1 MNNNKISFVESVSLT
16 LIVIISHILLNLPNE
31 ILGSTASSGPLNVI
45 YISVLAVI
53 VFLIFN
59 KLFSPFK
66 GKDILDVAEF
76 VGGNILKKVVS
87 IIYTLYIIFIAG
99 ILLLNFA
106 NTLKTIYL
114 QDMPTELICLVFI
127 LIALIA
133 NQFGFK
139 SVTRTNAIILP
150 FIIVAILIIFF
161 ALSVR
166 FVPERFFPIL
176 GYGVNN
182 TFVLGSTNIFAFG
195 EILLLFLMRSNYK
208 DPKDSKK
215 IGLTSII
222 LSGIILF
229 LSITS
234 LLLIFPFATGG
245 EGILSIY
252 MITRSIQ
259 FGTFFQ
265 RVDAFFILI
274 WVLTFFAYISV
285 LLAFA
290 LKITNKNIK
299 AEKSNVPAFLIAFG
313 IFIVTLIPQNIAQI
327 RFAENV
333 IYKYS
338 CLIIVFGMSFII
350 LLLGYLKM
358 RKKGLVNIE
367 TKEKFDKQV

>member
-1 MNNNKISFVESVSLT
+1 MNDNKISFIEAVSLI
-16 LIVIISHILLNLPNE
+16 LIVIISHILLNLPSE

-45 YISVLAVI
+45 YISVLAV
-53 VFLIFN
+53 VLFLIFH

-76 VGGNILKKVVS
+76 VGGKILKKVVS
-87 IIYTLYIIFIAG
+87 IIYTLYTIFIAG
-99 ILLLNFA
+99 ILLLNFS

-114 QDMPTELICLVFI
+114 QDMPLELICLVFI
-127 LIALIA
+127 IIALIA

-139 SVTRTNAIILP
+139 NVTRTNAIILP
-150 FIIVAILIIFF
+150 FIIVAIFIIFF
-161 ALSVR
+161 ALSPR

-176 GYGVNN
+176 GYGADN
-182 TFVLGSTNIFAFG
+182 TFVFGLTNIFAFG
-195 EILLLFLMRSNYK
+195 EILLLFLMRSNYIE
-208 DPKDSKK
+208 PKDSKK

-222 LSGIILF
+222 FSGIILF

-234 LLLIFPFATGG
+234 LLLIFPFANGG

-252 MITRSIQ
+252 MVTRSIQ

-274 WVLTFFAYISV
+274 WVLTFFSYISV
-285 LLAFA
+285 LLAFSI
-290 LKITNKNIK
+290 KITNKNINVK
-299 AEKSNVPAFLIAFG
+299 KSNIPAFLIALG

-333 IYKYS
+333 IYKYL
-338 CLIIVFGMSFII
+338 CLIIVFVMSFVI
-350 LLLGYLKM
+350 LLLGFIKK

-367 TKEKFDKQV
+367 TKETFNKQS

>member
-1 MNNNKISFVESVSLT
+1 MNNNKIGFVESVSLT

-45 YISVLAVI
+45 YISVLAII

-139 SVTRTNAIILP
+139 SVTITNAIILP

-176 GYGVNN
+176 GYGANN
-182 TFVLGSTNIFAFG
+182 TFVLGLTNIFAFG
-195 EILLLFLMRSNYK
+195 EILLLFLMRSNYI
-208 DPKDSKK
+208 DANDSKK

-285 LLAFA
+285 LLAFG
-290 LKITNKNIK
+290 LKITNKNVK
-299 AEKSNVPAFLIAFG
+299 AEKSNVPAFLIGLG
-313 IFIVTLIPQNIAQI
+313 IFVVTLIPQNIAQI

-350 LLLGYLKM
+350 MLLGYF
-358 RKKGLVNIE
+358 KKKKKVLVNIE
-367 TKEKFDKQV
+367 TKEKFDNQD

>member
-1 MNNNKISFVESVSLT
+1 MNNNRIGFVESISLT

-45 YISVLAVI
+45 YITILAVI
-53 VFLIFN
+53 LFLVFN
-59 KLFSPFK
+59 KLFSPFQ

-87 IIYTLYIIFIAG
+87 IIYTLYFIFVCG

-106 NTLKTIYL
+106 NTLKTVYL
-114 QDMPTELICLVFI
+114 QDMPTSLICLVFI

-139 SVTRTNAIILP
+139 NVSRVNAIILP
-150 FIIVAILIIFF
+150 FIVVAILIIFF

-166 FVPERFFPIL
+166 FVPERFFPVL

-182 TFVLGSTNIFAFG
+182 TFILGATNVFAFG
-195 EILLLFLMRSNYK
+195 EIILLLLMRSSYK
-208 DPKDSKK
+208 DPKDVKRN
-215 IGLTSII
+215 GLTSVIS
-222 LSGIILF
+222 SGIILF
-229 LSITS
+229 LSVTS
-234 LLLIFPFATGG
+234 LILIFPFATGG

-265 RVDAFFILI
+265 RIDAFFILI
-274 WVLTFFAYISV
+274 WVLTFFSYLSV
-285 LLAFA
+285 VFAFI
-290 LKITNKNIK
+290 LRITNKNLRMQ
-299 AEKSNVPAFLIAFG
+299 KSNIPTFIIGLGV
-313 IFIVTLIPQNIAQI
+313 FIVTLIPQNIAQI

-333 IYKYS
+333 IYKYA
-338 CLIIVFGMSFII
+338 CLIIVFGMSFVI
-350 LLLGYLKM
+350 LLLGYLKKN
-358 RKKGLVNIE
+358 KKGMVLIRN
-367 TKEKFDKQV
+367 

>member
-1 MNNNKISFVESVSLT
+1 MNNNRIGFVESISLT

-45 YISVLAVI
+45 YITILAVI
-53 VFLIFN
+53 LFLVFN
-59 KLFSPFK
+59 KLFSPFQ

-87 IIYTLYIIFIAG
+87 IIYTLYFIFVCG

-106 NTLKTIYL
+106 NTLKTVYL
-114 QDMPTELICLVFI
+114 QDMPTSLICLVFI

-139 SVTRTNAIILP
+139 NVSRINAIILP
-150 FIIVAILIIFF
+150 FIVVAILIIFF

-166 FVPERFFPIL
+166 FVPERFFPVL

-182 TFVLGSTNIFAFG
+182 TFILGATNVFAFG
-195 EILLLFLMRSNYK
+195 EIILLLLMRSSYK
-208 DPKDSKK
+208 DPKDVKRN
-215 IGLTSII
+215 GLTSVI

-229 LSITS
+229 LSVTS
-234 LLLIFPFATGG
+234 LILIFPFATGG

-265 RVDAFFILI
+265 RIDAFFILI
-274 WVLTFFAYISV
+274 WVLTFFSYLSV
-285 LLAFA
+285 VFAFI
-290 LKITNKNIK
+290 LRITNKNLRMQ
-299 AEKSNVPAFLIAFG
+299 KSNIPTFIIGLGV
-313 IFIVTLIPQNIAQI
+313 FIVTLIPQNIAQI

-333 IYKYS
+333 IYKYA
-338 CLIIVFGMSFII
+338 CLIIVFGMSFVI
-350 LLLGYLKM
+350 LLLGYFKKN
-358 RKKGLVNIE
+358 KKGMVLIRN
-367 TKEKFDKQV
+367 

>member
-1 MNNNKISFVESVSLT
+1 MSNNKIGFVESVSLT

-45 YISVLAVI
+45 YISVLAVF

-76 VGGNILKKVVS
+76 VGGNILKKIVS

-139 SVTRTNAIILP
+139 SVTITNAIILP

-161 ALSVR
+161 ALFSR
-166 FVPERFFPIL
+166 FVPERFFPLL
-176 GYGVNN
+176 GYGANN
-182 TFVLGSTNIFAFG
+182 TFVLGATNIFAFG
-195 EILLLFLMRSNYK
+195 EILLLFLMRSNYN

-222 LSGIILF
+222 FSGILLF

-274 WVLTFFAYISV
+274 WVLTFFSYISV

-290 LKITNKNIK
+290 LKITNKNTK
-299 AEKSNVPAFLIAFG
+299 TEKSNIPAFLIGLG
-313 IFIVTLIPQNIAQI
+313 IFIVTIIPQNIAQI

-338 CLIIVFGMSFII
+338 CLIIVFGMSFVIM
-350 LLLGYLKM
+350 LLGYLKK

-367 TKEKFDKQV
+367 TKE

>member
-1 MNNNKISFVESVSLT
+1 MNNNRIGFVESISLT

-45 YISVLAVI
+45 YITILAI
-53 VFLIFN
+53 ILFLVFN
-59 KLFSPFK
+59 KLFSPFQ

-87 IIYTLYIIFIAG
+87 IIYTLYFIFVCG

-106 NTLKTIYL
+106 NTLKTVYL
-114 QDMPTELICLVFI
+114 QDMPTSLICLVFI

-139 SVTRTNAIILP
+139 NVSRINAIILP
-150 FIIVAILIIFF
+150 FIVVAILIIFF

-166 FVPERFFPIL
+166 FVPERFFPVL

-182 TFVLGSTNIFAFG
+182 TFVLGATNVFAFG
-195 EILLLFLMRSNYK
+195 EIILLLLMRSSYK
-208 DPKDSKK
+208 DPKDVKRN
-215 IGLTSII
+215 GLTSVIS
-222 LSGIILF
+222 SGIILF
-229 LSITS
+229 LSVTS
-234 LLLIFPFATGG
+234 LILIFPFATGG

-274 WVLTFFAYISV
+274 WVLTFFSYLSV
-285 LLAFA
+285 VFAFV
-290 LKITNKNIK
+290 LRITNKNLRMQ
-299 AEKSNVPAFLIAFG
+299 KSNIPTFIIGLGV
-313 IFIVTLIPQNIAQI
+313 FIVTLIPQNIAQI

-333 IYKYS
+333 IYKYA
-338 CLIIVFGMSFII
+338 CLIIVFGMSFVI
-350 LLLGYLKM
+350 LLLGYLKKN
-358 RKKGLVNIE
+358 KKGMVLIRN
-367 TKEKFDKQV
+367 

>member
-1 MNNNKISFVESVSLT
+1 MNNNRIGFVESISLT

-45 YISVLAVI
+45 YITILAVI
-53 VFLIFN
+53 LFLVFN
-59 KLFSPFK
+59 KLFSPFQ

-87 IIYTLYIIFIAG
+87 IIYTLYFIFVCG

-106 NTLKTIYL
+106 NTLKTVYL
-114 QDMPTELICLVFI
+114 QDMPTSLICLVFI

-139 SVTRTNAIILP
+139 NVSRINAIILP
-150 FIIVAILIIFF
+150 FIVVAILIIFF

-166 FVPERFFPIL
+166 FVPERFFPVL

-182 TFVLGSTNIFAFG
+182 TFVLGATNVFAFG
-195 EILLLFLMRSNYK
+195 EIILLLLMRSSYK
-208 DPKDSKK
+208 DPKDVKRN
-215 IGLTSII
+215 GLTSVIS
-222 LSGIILF
+222 SGIILF
-229 LSITS
+229 LSVTS
-234 LLLIFPFATGG
+234 LILIFPFATGG

-265 RVDAFFILI
+265 RIDAFFILI
-274 WVLTFFAYISV
+274 WVLTFFSYLSV
-285 LLAFA
+285 VFAFI
-290 LKITNKNIK
+290 LRITNKNLRMQ
-299 AEKSNVPAFLIAFG
+299 KSNIPTFIIGLGV
-313 IFIVTLIPQNIAQI
+313 FIVTLIPQNIAQI

-333 IYKYS
+333 IYKYA
-338 CLIIVFGMSFII
+338 CLIIVFGMSFVI
-350 LLLGYLKM
+350 LLLGYLKKN
-358 RKKGLVNIE
+358 KKGMVLIRN
-367 TKEKFDKQV
+367 

>member
-1 MNNNKISFVESVSLT
+1 MSNNRIGFVESISLT

-45 YISVLAVI
+45 YITILAVI
-53 VFLIFN
+53 LFLVFN
-59 KLFSPFK
+59 KLFSPFQ

-87 IIYTLYIIFIAG
+87 IIYTLYFIFVCG

-106 NTLKTIYL
+106 NTLKTVYL
-114 QDMPTELICLVFI
+114 QDMPTSLICLVFI

-139 SVTRTNAIILP
+139 NVSRINAIILP
-150 FIIVAILIIFF
+150 FIVVAILIIFF

-166 FVPERFFPIL
+166 FVPERFFPVL

-182 TFVLGSTNIFAFG
+182 TFILGATNVFAFG
-195 EILLLFLMRSNYK
+195 EIILLLLMRSSYK
-208 DPKDSKK
+208 DPKDVKRN
-215 IGLTSII
+215 GLTSVIS
-222 LSGIILF
+222 SGIILF
-229 LSITS
+229 LSVTS
-234 LLLIFPFATGG
+234 LILIFPFATGG

-265 RVDAFFILI
+265 RIDAFFILI
-274 WVLTFFAYISV
+274 WVLTFFSYLSV
-285 LLAFA
+285 VFAFI
-290 LKITNKNIK
+290 LRITNKNLRMQ
-299 AEKSNVPAFLIAFG
+299 KSNIPTFIIGLGV
-313 IFIVTLIPQNIAQI
+313 FIVTLIPQNIAQI

-333 IYKYS
+333 IYKYG
-338 CLIIVFGMSFII
+338 CLIIVFGMSFVI
-350 LLLGYLKM
+350 LLLGYLKKN
-358 RKKGLVNIE
+358 KKGMVLIRN
-367 TKEKFDKQV
+367 

>member
-1 MNNNKISFVESVSLT
+1 MNNNRIGFVESISLT

-45 YISVLAVI
+45 YITILALI
-53 VFLIFN
+53 LFLVFN
-59 KLFSPFK
+59 KLFSPFQ

-87 IIYTLYIIFIAG
+87 IIYTLYFIFVCG

-106 NTLKTIYL
+106 NTLKTVYL
-114 QDMPTELICLVFI
+114 QDMPTSLICLVFI

-139 SVTRTNAIILP
+139 NVSRINAIILP
-150 FIIVAILIIFF
+150 FIVVAILIIFF

-166 FVPERFFPIL
+166 FVPERFFPVL

-182 TFVLGSTNIFAFG
+182 TFVLGATNVFAFG
-195 EILLLFLMRSNYK
+195 EIILLLLMRSSYK
-208 DPKDSKK
+208 DPKDVKRN
-215 IGLTSII
+215 GLTSVI

-229 LSITS
+229 LSVTS
-234 LLLIFPFATGG
+234 LILIFPFATGG

-274 WVLTFFAYISV
+274 WVLTFFSYLSV
-285 LLAFA
+285 VFAFI
-290 LKITNKNIK
+290 LRITNKNLRMQ
-299 AEKSNVPAFLIAFG
+299 KSNIPTFIIGLGV
-313 IFIVTLIPQNIAQI
+313 FIVTLIPQNIAQI

-333 IYKYS
+333 IYKYA
-338 CLIIVFGMSFII
+338 CLIIVFGMSFVI
-350 LLLGYLKM
+350 LLLGYLKKN
-358 RKKGLVNIE
+358 KKGMVLIRN
-367 TKEKFDKQV
+367 

>member
-1 MNNNKISFVESVSLT
+1 MNNNRIGFVESISLT

-45 YISVLAVI
+45 YITILAVI
-53 VFLIFN
+53 LFLVFN
-59 KLFSPFK
+59 KLFSPFQ

-87 IIYTLYIIFIAG
+87 IIYTLYFIFVCG

-106 NTLKTIYL
+106 NTLKTVYL
-114 QDMPTELICLVFI
+114 QDMPTSLICLVFI

-139 SVTRTNAIILP
+139 NVSRINAIILP
-150 FIIVAILIIFF
+150 FIVVAILIIFF

-166 FVPERFFPIL
+166 FVPERFFPVL

-182 TFVLGSTNIFAFG
+182 TFILGATNVFAFG
-195 EILLLFLMRSNYK
+195 EIILLLLMRSSYK
-208 DPKDSKK
+208 DPKDVKRN
-215 IGLTSII
+215 GLTSVIS
-222 LSGIILF
+222 SGIILF
-229 LSITS
+229 LSVTS
-234 LLLIFPFATGG
+234 LILIFPFATGG

-274 WVLTFFAYISV
+274 WVLTFFSYLSV
-285 LLAFA
+285 VFAFI
-290 LKITNKNIK
+290 LRITNKNLRMQ
-299 AEKSNVPAFLIAFG
+299 KSNIPTFIVGLG
-313 IFIVTLIPQNIAQI
+313 VFIVTLIPQNIAQI

-333 IYKYS
+333 IYKYA
-338 CLIIVFGMSFII
+338 CLIIVFGMSFVI
-350 LLLGYLKM
+350 LLLGYLKKN
-358 RKKGLVNIE
+358 KKGMVLIRN
-367 TKEKFDKQV
+367 

>member
-1 MNNNKISFVESVSLT
+1 MNNNRIGFVESISLT

-45 YISVLAVI
+45 YITILAVI
-53 VFLIFN
+53 LFLVFN
-59 KLFSPFK
+59 KLFSPFQ

-87 IIYTLYIIFIAG
+87 IIYTLYFIFVCG

-106 NTLKTIYL
+106 NTLKTVYL
-114 QDMPTELICLVFI
+114 QDMPTSLICLVFI

-139 SVTRTNAIILP
+139 NVSRINAIILP
-150 FIIVAILIIFF
+150 FIVVAILIIFF

-166 FVPERFFPIL
+166 FVPERFFPVL

-182 TFVLGSTNIFAFG
+182 TFILGATNVFAFG
-195 EILLLFLMRSNYK
+195 EIILLLLMRSSYK
-208 DPKDSKK
+208 DPKDVKRN
-215 IGLTSII
+215 GLTSVIS
-222 LSGIILF
+222 SGIILF
-229 LSITS
+229 LSVTS
-234 LLLIFPFATGG
+234 LILIFPFATGG

-265 RVDAFFILI
+265 RIDAFFILI
-274 WVLTFFAYISV
+274 WVLTFFSYLSV
-285 LLAFA
+285 VFAFI
-290 LKITNKNIK
+290 LRITNKNLRMQ
-299 AEKSNVPAFLIAFG
+299 KSNIPTFIVGLG
-313 IFIVTLIPQNIAQI
+313 VFIVTLIPQNIAQI

-333 IYKYS
+333 IYKYA
-338 CLIIVFGMSFII
+338 CLIIVFGMSFVI
-350 LLLGYLKM
+350 LLLGYLKKN
-358 RKKGLVNIE
+358 KKGMVLIRN
-367 TKEKFDKQV
+367 

>member
-1 MNNNKISFVESVSLT
+1 MNNNRIGFVESISLT

-45 YISVLAVI
+45 YITILAI
-53 VFLIFN
+53 ILFLVFN
-59 KLFSPFK
+59 KLFSPFQ

-87 IIYTLYIIFIAG
+87 IIYTLYFIFVCG

-106 NTLKTIYL
+106 NTLKTVYL
-114 QDMPTELICLVFI
+114 QDMPTSLICLVFI

-139 SVTRTNAIILP
+139 NVSRINAIILP
-150 FIIVAILIIFF
+150 FIVVAILIIFF

-166 FVPERFFPIL
+166 FVPERFFPVL

-182 TFVLGSTNIFAFG
+182 TFVLGATNVFAFG
-195 EILLLFLMRSNYK
+195 EIILLLLMRSSYK
-208 DPKDSKK
+208 DPKDVKRN
-215 IGLTSII
+215 GLTSVIS
-222 LSGIILF
+222 SGIILF
-229 LSITS
+229 LSVTS
-234 LLLIFPFATGG
+234 LILIFPFATGG

-274 WVLTFFAYISV
+274 WVLTFFSYLSV
-285 LLAFA
+285 VFAFI
-290 LKITNKNIK
+290 LRITNKNLRMQ
-299 AEKSNVPAFLIAFG
+299 KSNIPTFIIGLGV
-313 IFIVTLIPQNIAQI
+313 FIVTLIPQNIAQI

-333 IYKYS
+333 IYKYA
-338 CLIIVFGMSFII
+338 CLIIVFGMSFVI
-350 LLLGYLKM
+350 LLLGYLKKN
-358 RKKGLVNIE
+358 KKGMVLIRN
-367 TKEKFDKQV
+367 

>member
-1 MNNNKISFVESVSLT
+1 MNNNRIGFVESISLT

-45 YISVLAVI
+45 YITILAI
-53 VFLIFN
+53 ILFLVFN
-59 KLFSPFK
+59 KLFSPFQ

-87 IIYTLYIIFIAG
+87 IIYTLYFIFVCG

-106 NTLKTIYL
+106 NTLKTVYL
-114 QDMPTELICLVFI
+114 QDMPTSLICLVFI

-139 SVTRTNAIILP
+139 NVSRINAIILP
-150 FIIVAILIIFF
+150 FIVVAILIIFF

-166 FVPERFFPIL
+166 FVPERFFPVL

-182 TFVLGSTNIFAFG
+182 TFVLGATNVFAFG
-195 EILLLFLMRSNYK
+195 EIILLLLMRSSYK
-208 DPKDSKK
+208 DPKDVKRN
-215 IGLTSII
+215 GLTSVIS
-222 LSGIILF
+222 SGIILF
-229 LSITS
+229 LSVTS
-234 LLLIFPFATGG
+234 LILIFPFATGG

-274 WVLTFFAYISV
+274 WVLTFFSYLSV
-285 LLAFA
+285 VFAFI
-290 LKITNKNIK
+290 LRITNKNLRIQ
-299 AEKSNVPAFLIAFG
+299 KSNIPTFIIGLGV
-313 IFIVTLIPQNIAQI
+313 FIVTLIPQNIAQI

-333 IYKYS
+333 IYKYA
-338 CLIIVFGMSFII
+338 CLIIVFGMSFVI
-350 LLLGYLKM
+350 LLLGYLKKN
-358 RKKGLVNIE
+358 KKGMVLIRN
-367 TKEKFDKQV
+367 

>member
-1 MNNNKISFVESVSLT
+1 MNNNRIGFVESISLT

-45 YISVLAVI
+45 YITILAI
-53 VFLIFN
+53 ILFLVFN
-59 KLFSPFK
+59 KLFSPFQ

-87 IIYTLYIIFIAG
+87 IIYTLYFIFVCG

-106 NTLKTIYL
+106 NTLKTVYL
-114 QDMPTELICLVFI
+114 QDMPTSLICLVFI

-139 SVTRTNAIILP
+139 NVSRINAIILP
-150 FIIVAILIIFF
+150 FIVVAILIIFF

-166 FVPERFFPIL
+166 FVPERFFPVL

-182 TFVLGSTNIFAFG
+182 TFVLGATNVFAFG
-195 EILLLFLMRSNYK
+195 EIILLLLLGSSYY
-208 DPKDSKK
+208 DPTGVKRN
-215 IGLTSII
+215 GLTSVIS
-222 LSGIILF
+222 SGIILF
-229 LSITS
+229 LSVTS
-234 LLLIFPFATGG
+234 LILIFPFATGG

-274 WVLTFFAYISV
+274 WVLTFFSYLSV
-285 LLAFA
+285 VFAFV
-290 LKITNKNIK
+290 LRITNKNLRMQ
-299 AEKSNVPAFLIAFG
+299 KSNIPTFIIGLGV
-313 IFIVTLIPQNIAQI
+313 FIVTLIPQNIAQI

-333 IYKYS
+333 IYKYA
-338 CLIIVFGMSFII
+338 CLIIVFGMSFVI
-350 LLLGYLKM
+350 LLLGYLKKN
-358 RKKGLVNIE
+358 KKGMVLIRN
-367 TKEKFDKQV
+367 

>member
-1 MNNNKISFVESVSLT
+1 MNNNRIGFVESISLT

-45 YISVLAVI
+45 YITILAVI
-53 VFLIFN
+53 LFLVFN
-59 KLFSPFK
+59 KLFSPFQ

-87 IIYTLYIIFIAG
+87 IIYTLYFIFVCG

-106 NTLKTIYL
+106 NTLKTVYL
-114 QDMPTELICLVFI
+114 QDMPTSLICLVFI

-139 SVTRTNAIILP
+139 NVSKVNAIILP
-150 FIIVAILIIFF
+150 FIVVAILIIFF

-166 FVPERFFPIL
+166 FVPERFFPVL

-182 TFVLGSTNIFAFG
+182 TFVLGATNVFAFG
-195 EILLLFLMRSNYK
+195 EIILLLLMRSSYK
-208 DPKDSKK
+208 DPKDVKRN
-215 IGLTSII
+215 GLTSVIS
-222 LSGIILF
+222 SGIILF
-229 LSITS
+229 LSVTS
-234 LLLIFPFATGG
+234 LILIFPFATGG

-274 WVLTFFAYISV
+274 WVLTFFSYLSV
-285 LLAFA
+285 VFAFI
-290 LKITNKNIK
+290 LRITNKNLRMQ
-299 AEKSNVPAFLIAFG
+299 KSNIPTFIIGLGV
-313 IFIVTLIPQNIAQI
+313 FIVTLIPQNIAQI

-333 IYKYS
+333 IYKYA
-338 CLIIVFGMSFII
+338 CLIIVFGMSFVI
-350 LLLGYLKM
+350 LLLGYLKKN
-358 RKKGLVNIE
+358 KKGMVLIRN
-367 TKEKFDKQV
+367 

>member
-1 MNNNKISFVESVSLT
+1 MNNNRIGFVESISLT

-45 YISVLAVI
+45 YITILALI
-53 VFLIFN
+53 LFLVFN
-59 KLFSPFK
+59 KLFSPFQ

-87 IIYTLYIIFIAG
+87 IIYTLYFIFVCG

-106 NTLKTIYL
+106 NTLKTVYL
-114 QDMPTELICLVFI
+114 QDMPTSLICLVFI

-139 SVTRTNAIILP
+139 NVSRVNAIILP
-150 FIIVAILIIFF
+150 FIVVAILIIFF

-166 FVPERFFPIL
+166 FVPERFFPVL

-182 TFVLGSTNIFAFG
+182 TFILGATNVFAFG
-195 EILLLFLMRSNYK
+195 EIILLLLMRSSYK
-208 DPKDSKK
+208 DPKDVKRN
-215 IGLTSII
+215 GLTSVIS
-222 LSGIILF
+222 SGIILF
-229 LSITS
+229 LSVTS
-234 LLLIFPFATGG
+234 LILIFPFATGG

-274 WVLTFFAYISV
+274 WVLTFFSYLSV
-285 LLAFA
+285 VFAFI
-290 LKITNKNIK
+290 LRITNKNLRMQ
-299 AEKSNVPAFLIAFG
+299 KSNIPTFIIGLGV
-313 IFIVTLIPQNIAQI
+313 FIVTLIPQNIAQI

-333 IYKYS
+333 IYKYA
-338 CLIIVFGMSFII
+338 CLIIVFGMSFVI
-350 LLLGYLKM
+350 LLLGYLKKN
-358 RKKGLVNIE
+358 KKGMVLIRN
-367 TKEKFDKQV
+367 

>member
-1 MNNNKISFVESVSLT
+1 MNNNRIGFVESISLT

-45 YISVLAVI
+45 YITILAI
-53 VFLIFN
+53 ILFLVFN
-59 KLFSPFK
+59 KLFSPFQ

-87 IIYTLYIIFIAG
+87 IIYTLYFIFVCG

-106 NTLKTIYL
+106 NTLKTVYL
-114 QDMPTELICLVFI
+114 QDMPTSLICLVFI

-139 SVTRTNAIILP
+139 NVSRVNAIILP
-150 FIIVAILIIFF
+150 FIVVAILIIFF

-166 FVPERFFPIL
+166 FVPERFFPVL

-182 TFVLGSTNIFAFG
+182 TFILGATNVFAFG
-195 EILLLFLMRSNYK
+195 EIILLLLMRSSYK
-208 DPKDSKK
+208 DPKDVKRN
-215 IGLTSII
+215 GLTSVIS
-222 LSGIILF
+222 SGIILF
-229 LSITS
+229 LSVTS
-234 LLLIFPFATGG
+234 LILIFPFATGG

-274 WVLTFFAYISV
+274 WVLTFFSYLSV
-285 LLAFA
+285 VFAFI
-290 LKITNKNIK
+290 LRITNKNLRMQ
-299 AEKSNVPAFLIAFG
+299 KSNIPTFIIGLGV
-313 IFIVTLIPQNIAQI
+313 FIVTLIPQNIAQI
-327 RFAENV
+327 RLAENV
-333 IYKYS
+333 IYKYA
-338 CLIIVFGMSFII
+338 CLIIVFGMSFVI
-350 LLLGYLKM
+350 LLLGYLKKN
-358 RKKGLVNIE
+358 KKGMVTIHS
-367 TKEKFDKQV
+367 

>member
-1 MNNNKISFVESVSLT
+1 MNNNRIGFVESISLT

-45 YISVLAVI
+45 YITILAVI
-53 VFLIFN
+53 LFLVFN
-59 KLFSPFK
+59 KLFSPFQ

-87 IIYTLYIIFIAG
+87 IIYTLYFIFVCG

-106 NTLKTIYL
+106 NTLKTVYL
-114 QDMPTELICLVFI
+114 QDMPTSLICLVFI

-139 SVTRTNAIILP
+139 NVSRINAIILP
-150 FIIVAILIIFF
+150 FIVVAILIIFF

-166 FVPERFFPIL
+166 FVPERFFPVL

-182 TFVLGSTNIFAFG
+182 TFILGATNVFAFG
-195 EILLLFLMRSNYK
+195 EIILLLLMRSSYK
-208 DPKDSKK
+208 DPKDVKRN
-215 IGLTSII
+215 GLTSVIS
-222 LSGIILF
+222 SGIILF
-229 LSITS
+229 LSVTS
-234 LLLIFPFATGG
+234 LILIFPFATGG

-274 WVLTFFAYISV
+274 WVLTFFSYLSV
-285 LLAFA
+285 VFAFI
-290 LKITNKNIK
+290 LRITNKTLRMQ
-299 AEKSNVPAFLIAFG
+299 KSNIPTFIIGLGV
-313 IFIVTLIPQNIAQI
+313 FIVTLIPQNIAQI

-333 IYKYS
+333 IYKYA
-338 CLIIVFGMSFII
+338 CLIIVFGMSFVI
-350 LLLGYLKM
+350 LLLGYLKKN
-358 RKKGLVNIE
+358 KKGMVLIRN
-367 TKEKFDKQV
+367 

>member
-1 MNNNKISFVESVSLT
+1 MNNNRIGFVESISLT

-45 YISVLAVI
+45 YITILAVI
-53 VFLIFN
+53 LFLVFN
-59 KLFSPFK
+59 KLFSPFQ

-87 IIYTLYIIFIAG
+87 IIYTLYFIFVCG

-106 NTLKTIYL
+106 NTLKTVYL
-114 QDMPTELICLVFI
+114 QDMPTSLICLVFI

-139 SVTRTNAIILP
+139 NVSRINAIILP
-150 FIIVAILIIFF
+150 FIVVAILIIFF

-166 FVPERFFPIL
+166 FVPERFFPVL

-182 TFVLGSTNIFAFG
+182 TFILGATNVFAFG
-195 EILLLFLMRSNYK
+195 EIILLLLMRSSYK
-208 DPKDSKK
+208 DPKDVKRN
-215 IGLTSII
+215 GLTSVIS
-222 LSGIILF
+222 SGIILF
-229 LSITS
+229 LSVTS
-234 LLLIFPFATGG
+234 LILIFPFATGG

-265 RVDAFFILI
+265 RIDAFFILI
-274 WVLTFFAYISV
+274 WVLTFFSYLSV
-285 LLAFA
+285 VFAFI
-290 LKITNKNIK
+290 LRITNKNLRMQ
-299 AEKSNVPAFLIAFG
+299 KSNIPTFIIGLGV
-313 IFIVTLIPQNIAQI
+313 FIVTLIPQNIAQI

-333 IYKYS
+333 IYKYA
-338 CLIIVFGMSFII
+338 CLIIVFGMSFVI
-350 LLLGYLKM
+350 LLLGYLKKN
-358 RKKGLVNIE
+358 KKGMVLIRN
-367 TKEKFDKQV
+367 

>member
-1 MNNNKISFVESVSLT
+1 MNNNRIGFVESISLT

-45 YISVLAVI
+45 YITILAI
-53 VFLIFN
+53 ILFLVFN
-59 KLFSPFK
+59 KLFSPFQ

-87 IIYTLYIIFIAG
+87 IIYTLYFIFVCG

-106 NTLKTIYL
+106 NTLKTVYL
-114 QDMPTELICLVFI
+114 QDMPTSLICLVSI

-139 SVTRTNAIILP
+139 NVSRINAIILP
-150 FIIVAILIIFF
+150 FIVVAILIIFF

-166 FVPERFFPIL
+166 FVPERFFPVL

-182 TFVLGSTNIFAFG
+182 TFVLGATNVFAFG
-195 EILLLFLMRSNYK
+195 EIILLLLMRSSYK
-208 DPKDSKK
+208 DPKDVKRN
-215 IGLTSII
+215 GLTSVIS
-222 LSGIILF
+222 SGIILF
-229 LSITS
+229 LSVTS
-234 LLLIFPFATGG
+234 LILIFPFATGG

-274 WVLTFFAYISV
+274 WVLTFFSYLSV
-285 LLAFA
+285 VFAFI
-290 LKITNKNIK
+290 LRITNKNLRIQ
-299 AEKSNVPAFLIAFG
+299 KSNIPTFIIGLGV
-313 IFIVTLIPQNIAQI
+313 FIVTLIPQNIAQI

-333 IYKYS
+333 IYKYA
-338 CLIIVFGMSFII
+338 CLIIVFGMSFVI
-350 LLLGYLKM
+350 LLLGYLKKN
-358 RKKGLVNIE
+358 KKGMVLIRN
-367 TKEKFDKQV
+367 

>member
-1 MNNNKISFVESVSLT
+1 MNNNRIGFVESISLT

-45 YISVLAVI
+45 YITILAVI
-53 VFLIFN
+53 LFLVFN
-59 KLFSPFK
+59 KLFSPFQ

-87 IIYTLYIIFIAG
+87 IIYTLYFIFVCG

-106 NTLKTIYL
+106 NTLKTVYL
-114 QDMPTELICLVFI
+114 QDMPTSLICLVFI

-139 SVTRTNAIILP
+139 NVSRINAIILP
-150 FIIVAILIIFF
+150 FIVVAILIIFF

-166 FVPERFFPIL
+166 FVPERFFPVL

-182 TFVLGSTNIFAFG
+182 TFILGATNVFAFG
-195 EILLLFLMRSNYK
+195 EIILLLLMRSSYK
-208 DPKDSKK
+208 DPKDVKRN
-215 IGLTSII
+215 GLTSVI

-229 LSITS
+229 LSVTS
-234 LLLIFPFATGG
+234 LILIFPFATGG

-265 RVDAFFILI
+265 RIDAFFILI
-274 WVLTFFAYISV
+274 WVLTFFSYLSV
-285 LLAFA
+285 VFAFI
-290 LKITNKNIK
+290 LRITNKNLRMQ
-299 AEKSNVPAFLIAFG
+299 KSNIPTFIVGLG
-313 IFIVTLIPQNIAQI
+313 VFIVTLIPQNIAQI

-333 IYKYS
+333 IYKYA
-338 CLIIVFGMSFII
+338 CLIIVFGMSFVI
-350 LLLGYLKM
+350 LLLGYLKKN
-358 RKKGLVNIE
+358 KKGMVLIRN
-367 TKEKFDKQV
+367 

>member
-1 MNNNKISFVESVSLT
+1 MNNAKIGFVESVSLT
-16 LIVIISHILLNLPNE
+16 LIVIVSHILLNLPNE

-53 VFLIFN
+53 VFLVFN

-76 VGGNILKKVVS
+76 VGGKILKKVVS
-87 IIYTLYIIFIAG
+87 VIYSIYIIFIAG

-114 QDMPTELICLVFI
+114 QDMPTELICLLFI

-139 SVTRTNAIILP
+139 NVSRANAIILP
-150 FIIVAILIIFF
+150 FILIGILVIFF
-161 ALSVR
+161 ALFSR

-176 GYGVNN
+176 GYGANN
-182 TFVLGSTNIFAFG
+182 TFLLGATNIFAFG
-195 EILLLFLMRSNYK
+195 EILLLFLMRSSYK
-208 DPKDSKK
+208 DLNDSKE

-274 WVLTFFAYISV
+274 WVLTFFSYISV
-285 LLAFA
+285 LLAFT
-290 LKITNKNIK
+290 LRITNKNIK
-299 AEKSNVPAFLIAFG
+299 KENSNIPAFLIGLG
-313 IFIVTLIPQNIAQI
+313 IFIVTLIPQNISQI

-333 IYKYS
+333 LYKYS
-338 CLIIVFGMSFII
+338 CLIIVFGMSFVIM
-350 LLLGYLKM
+350 LLGYFKK
-358 RKKGLVNIE
+358 RKTGIVNIE
-367 TKEKFDKQV
+367 TKENRK

>member
-1 MNNNKISFVESVSLT
+1 MNNNKIGFVESVSLT

-87 IIYTLYIIFIAG
+87 IIYTLYFIFVCG

-106 NTLKTIYL
+106 NTLKTVYL
-114 QDMPTELICLVFI
+114 QDMPTSLICLVFI

-139 SVTRTNAIILP
+139 NVSRINAIILP
-150 FIIVAILIIFF
+150 FIVVAILIIFF

-166 FVPERFFPIL
+166 FVPERFFPVL

-182 TFVLGSTNIFAFG
+182 TFVLGATNVFAFG
-195 EILLLFLMRSNYK
+195 EIILLLLMRSSYK
-208 DPKDSKK
+208 DPKDVKRN
-215 IGLTSII
+215 GLTSVIS
-222 LSGIILF
+222 SGIILF
-229 LSITS
+229 LSVTS
-234 LLLIFPFATGG
+234 LILIFPFATGG

-274 WVLTFFAYISV
+274 WVLTFFSYLSV
-285 LLAFA
+285 VFAFI
-290 LKITNKNIK
+290 LRITNKNLRMQ
-299 AEKSNVPAFLIAFG
+299 KSNIPTFIIGLGV
-313 IFIVTLIPQNIAQI
+313 FIVTLIPQNIAQI

-333 IYKYS
+333 IYKYA
-338 CLIIVFGMSFII
+338 CLIIVFGMSFVI
-350 LLLGYLKM
+350 LLLGYLKKN
-358 RKKGLVNIE
+358 KKGMVLIRN
-367 TKEKFDKQV
+367 

>member
-1 MNNNKISFVESVSLT
+1 MNNNRIGFVESISLT

-45 YISVLAVI
+45 YITILAVI
-53 VFLIFN
+53 LFLVFN
-59 KLFSPFK
+59 KLFSPFQ

-87 IIYTLYIIFIAG
+87 IIYTLYFIFVCG

-106 NTLKTIYL
+106 NTLKTVYL
-114 QDMPTELICLVFI
+114 QDMPTSLICLVFI

-133 NQFGFK
+133 NPFGFK
-139 SVTRTNAIILP
+139 NVSRINAIILP
-150 FIIVAILIIFF
+150 FIVVAILIIFF

-166 FVPERFFPIL
+166 FVPERFFPVL

-182 TFVLGSTNIFAFG
+182 TFILGATNVFAFG
-195 EILLLFLMRSNYK
+195 EIILLLLMRSSYK
-208 DPKDSKK
+208 DPKDVKRN
-215 IGLTSII
+215 GLTSVIS
-222 LSGIILF
+222 SGIILF
-229 LSITS
+229 LSVTS
-234 LLLIFPFATGG
+234 LILIFPFATGG

-274 WVLTFFAYISV
+274 WVLTFFSYLSV
-285 LLAFA
+285 VFAFI
-290 LKITNKNIK
+290 LRITNKNLRMQ
-299 AEKSNVPAFLIAFG
+299 KSNIPTFIIGLGV
-313 IFIVTLIPQNIAQI
+313 FIVTLIPQNIAQI

-333 IYKYS
+333 IYKYA
-338 CLIIVFGMSFII
+338 CLIIVFGMSFVI
-350 LLLGYLKM
+350 LLLGYLKKN
-358 RKKGLVNIE
+358 KKGMVLIRN
-367 TKEKFDKQV
+367 

>member
-1 MNNNKISFVESVSLT
+1 MNNNRIGFVESISLT

-45 YISVLAVI
+45 YITILAVI
-53 VFLIFN
+53 LFLVFN
-59 KLFSPFK
+59 KLFSPFQ

-87 IIYTLYIIFIAG
+87 IIYTLYFIFVCG

-106 NTLKTIYL
+106 NTLKTVYL
-114 QDMPTELICLVFI
+114 QDMPTSLICLVSI

-139 SVTRTNAIILP
+139 NVSRINAIILP
-150 FIIVAILIIFF
+150 FIVVAILIIFF

-166 FVPERFFPIL
+166 FVPERFFPVL

-182 TFVLGSTNIFAFG
+182 TFILGATNVFAFG
-195 EILLLFLMRSNYK
+195 EIILLLLMRSSYK
-208 DPKDSKK
+208 DPKDVKRN
-215 IGLTSII
+215 GLTSVIS
-222 LSGIILF
+222 SGIILF
-229 LSITS
+229 LSVTS
-234 LLLIFPFATGG
+234 LILIFPFATGG

-274 WVLTFFAYISV
+274 WVLTFFSYLSV
-285 LLAFA
+285 VFAFI
-290 LKITNKNIK
+290 LRITNKNLRMQ
-299 AEKSNVPAFLIAFG
+299 KSNIPTFIIGLGV
-313 IFIVTLIPQNIAQI
+313 FIVTLIPQNIAQI

-333 IYKYS
+333 IYKYA
-338 CLIIVFGMSFII
+338 CLIIVFGMSFVI
-350 LLLGYLKM
+350 LLLGYLKKN
-358 RKKGLVNIE
+358 KKGMVLIRN
-367 TKEKFDKQV
+367 

>member
-1 MNNNKISFVESVSLT
+1 MNNNRIGFVESISLT

-45 YISVLAVI
+45 YITILAVI
-53 VFLIFN
+53 LFLVFN
-59 KLFSPFK
+59 KLFSPFQ

-87 IIYTLYIIFIAG
+87 IIYTLYFIFVCG

-106 NTLKTIYL
+106 NTLKTVYL
-114 QDMPTELICLVFI
+114 QDMPTSLICLVFI

-139 SVTRTNAIILP
+139 NVSRINAIILP
-150 FIIVAILIIFF
+150 FIVVAILIIFF

-166 FVPERFFPIL
+166 FVPERFFPVL

-182 TFVLGSTNIFAFG
+182 TFVLGATNVFAFG
-195 EILLLFLMRSNYK
+195 EIILLLLMRSSYK
-208 DPKDSKK
+208 DPKDVKRN
-215 IGLTSII
+215 GLTSVI

-229 LSITS
+229 LSVTS
-234 LLLIFPFATGG
+234 LILIFPFATGG

-265 RVDAFFILI
+265 RIDAFFILI
-274 WVLTFFAYISV
+274 WVLTFFSYLSV
-285 LLAFA
+285 VFAFI
-290 LKITNKNIK
+290 LRITNKNLRMQ
-299 AEKSNVPAFLIAFG
+299 KSNIPTFIIGLGV
-313 IFIVTLIPQNIAQI
+313 FIVTLIPQNIAQI

-333 IYKYS
+333 IYKYA
-338 CLIIVFGMSFII
+338 CLIIVFGMSFVI
-350 LLLGYLKM
+350 LLLGYLKKN
-358 RKKGLVNIE
+358 KKGMVLIRN
-367 TKEKFDKQV
+367 

>member
-1 MNNNKISFVESVSLT
+1 MNNNRIGFVESISLT

-45 YISVLAVI
+45 YITILALI
-53 VFLIFN
+53 LFLVFN
-59 KLFSPFK
+59 KLFSPFQ

-87 IIYTLYIIFIAG
+87 IIYTLYFIFVCG

-106 NTLKTIYL
+106 NTLKTVYL
-114 QDMPTELICLVFI
+114 QDMPTSLICLAFI

-139 SVTRTNAIILP
+139 NVSRINAIILP
-150 FIIVAILIIFF
+150 FIVVAILIIFF

-166 FVPERFFPIL
+166 FVPERFFPVL

-182 TFVLGSTNIFAFG
+182 TFILGATNVFAFG
-195 EILLLFLMRSNYK
+195 EIILLLLMRSSYK
-208 DPKDSKK
+208 DPKDVKRN
-215 IGLTSII
+215 GLTSVIS
-222 LSGIILF
+222 SGIILF
-229 LSITS
+229 LSVTS
-234 LLLIFPFATGG
+234 LILIFPFATGG

-274 WVLTFFAYISV
+274 WVLTFFSYLSV
-285 LLAFA
+285 VFAFI
-290 LKITNKNIK
+290 LRITNKNLRMQ
-299 AEKSNVPAFLIAFG
+299 KSNIPTFIIGLGV
-313 IFIVTLIPQNIAQI
+313 FIVTLIPQNIAQI

-333 IYKYS
+333 IYKYA
-338 CLIIVFGMSFII
+338 CLIIVFGMSFVI
-350 LLLGYLKM
+350 LLLGYLKKN
-358 RKKGLVNIE
+358 KKGMVLIRN
-367 TKEKFDKQV
+367 

>member
-1 MNNNKISFVESVSLT
+1 MNNNRIGFVESISLT

-45 YISVLAVI
+45 YITILAVI
-53 VFLIFN
+53 LFLVFN
-59 KLFSPFK
+59 KLFSPFQ

-87 IIYTLYIIFIAG
+87 IIYTLYFIFVCG

-106 NTLKTIYL
+106 NTLKTVYL
-114 QDMPTELICLVFI
+114 QDMPTSLICLVFI

-139 SVTRTNAIILP
+139 NVSRINAIILP
-150 FIIVAILIIFF
+150 FIVVAILIIFF
-161 ALSVR
+161 FFFLR
-166 FVPERFFPIL
+166 FVPERFFPVL

-182 TFVLGSTNIFAFG
+182 TFILGATNVFAFG
-195 EILLLFLMRSNYK
+195 EIILLLLMRSSYK
-208 DPKDSKK
+208 DPKDVKRN
-215 IGLTSII
+215 GLTSVI

-229 LSITS
+229 LSVTS
-234 LLLIFPFATGG
+234 LILIFPFATGG

-274 WVLTFFAYISV
+274 WVLTFFSYLSV
-285 LLAFA
+285 VFAFI
-290 LKITNKNIK
+290 LRITNKNLRMQ
-299 AEKSNVPAFLIAFG
+299 KSNIPTFIIGLGV
-313 IFIVTLIPQNIAQI
+313 FIVTLIPQNIAQI

-338 CLIIVFGMSFII
+338 CLIIVFGMSFVI
-350 LLLGYLKM
+350 LLLGYLKKN
-358 RKKGLVNIE
+358 KKE
-367 TKEKFDKQV
+367 WY

>member
-1 MNNNKISFVESVSLT
+1 MNNNRIGFVESISLT

-45 YISVLAVI
+45 YITILAVI
-53 VFLIFN
+53 LFLVFN
-59 KLFSPFK
+59 KLFSPFQ

-87 IIYTLYIIFIAG
+87 IIYTLYFIFVCG

-106 NTLKTIYL
+106 NTLKTVYL
-114 QDMPTELICLVFI
+114 QDMPTSLICLVFI

-139 SVTRTNAIILP
+139 NVSRINAIILP
-150 FIIVAILIIFF
+150 FIVVAILIIFF

-166 FVPERFFPIL
+166 FVPERFFPVL

-182 TFVLGSTNIFAFG
+182 TFVLGATNVFAFG
-195 EILLLFLMRSNYK
+195 EIILLLLMRSSYK
-208 DPKDSKK
+208 DPNDVKRN
-215 IGLTSII
+215 GLTSVIS
-222 LSGIILF
+222 SGIILF
-229 LSITS
+229 LSVTS
-234 LLLIFPFATGG
+234 LILIFPFATGG

-274 WVLTFFAYISV
+274 WVLTFFSYLSV
-285 LLAFA
+285 VFAFI
-290 LKITNKNIK
+290 LRITNKNLRMQ
-299 AEKSNVPAFLIAFG
+299 KSNIPTFIIGLGV
-313 IFIVTLIPQNIAQI
+313 FIVTLIPQNIAQI

-333 IYKYS
+333 IYKYA
-338 CLIIVFGMSFII
+338 CLIIVFGMSFVI
-350 LLLGYLKM
+350 LLLGYLKKN
-358 RKKGLVNIE
+358 KKGMVLIRN
-367 TKEKFDKQV
+367 

>member
-1 MNNNKISFVESVSLT
+1 MNNNKIGFVESISLT

-45 YISVLAVI
+45 YITVLAVI
-53 VFLIFN
+53 IFLVFN
-59 KLFSPFK
+59 KLFSSFQ

-76 VGGNILKKVVS
+76 VGGSILKKVVS
-87 IIYTLYIIFIAG
+87 IIYTLYFIFTCG

-114 QDMPTELICLVFI
+114 QDMPTSLICLVFI

-139 SVTRTNAIILP
+139 NVSRTNAIILP
-150 FIIVAILIIFF
+150 FIVVAILIIFF

-166 FVPERFFPIL
+166 FVPERFFPVL

-182 TFVLGSTNIFAFG
+182 TFILGATNIFAFG
-195 EILLLFLMRSNYK
+195 QIILLFLLRSHHK
-208 DPKDSKK
+208 EPKDTKK

-222 LSGIILF
+222 LSGLILF
-229 LSITS
+229 ISVTALI
-234 LLLIFPFATGG
+234 LIFPFATGG

-274 WVLTFFAYISV
+274 WVLTFFSYLSV
-285 LLAFA
+285 IFAFT
-290 LKITNKNIK
+290 LKITNKNLK
-299 AEKSNVPAFLIAFG
+299 TQNSNIPAFLIG
-313 IFIVTLIPQNIAQI
+313 LGVFIVTLIPQNIAQI

-333 IYKYS
+333 IYKYV
-338 CLIIVFGMSFII
+338 CLIIVFGMSFAI
-350 LLLGYLKM
+350 LLLGYLKKD
-358 RKKGLVNIE
+358 KKGMVTIRS
-367 TKEKFDKQV
+367 

>member
-1 MNNNKISFVESVSLT
+1 MNNNRIGFVESISLT

-45 YISVLAVI
+45 YITILALI
-53 VFLIFN
+53 LFLVFN
-59 KLFSPFK
+59 KLFSPFQ

-87 IIYTLYIIFIAG
+87 IIYTLYFIFVCG

-106 NTLKTIYL
+106 NTLKTVYL
-114 QDMPTELICLVFI
+114 QDMPTSLICLVFI

-139 SVTRTNAIILP
+139 NVSRINAIILP
-150 FIIVAILIIFF
+150 FIVVAILIIFF

-166 FVPERFFPIL
+166 FVPERFFPVL

-182 TFVLGSTNIFAFG
+182 TFILGATNVFAFG
-195 EILLLFLMRSNYK
+195 EIILLLLMRSSYK
-208 DPKDSKK
+208 DPKDVKRN
-215 IGLTSII
+215 GLTSVIS
-222 LSGIILF
+222 SGIILF
-229 LSITS
+229 LSVTS
-234 LLLIFPFATGG
+234 LILIFPFATGG

-274 WVLTFFAYISV
+274 WVLTFFSYLSV
-285 LLAFA
+285 VFAFI
-290 LKITNKNIK
+290 LRITNKNLRMQ
-299 AEKSNVPAFLIAFG
+299 KSNIPTFIIGLGV
-313 IFIVTLIPQNIAQI
+313 FIVTLIPQNIAQI

-333 IYKYS
+333 IYKYA
-338 CLIIVFGMSFII
+338 CLIIVFGMSFVI
-350 LLLGYLKM
+350 LLLGYLKKN
-358 RKKGLVNIE
+358 KKGMVLIRN
-367 TKEKFDKQV
+367 

>member
-1 MNNNKISFVESVSLT
+1 MNNNRIGFVESISLT

-45 YISVLAVI
+45 YITILAI
-53 VFLIFN
+53 ILFLVFN
-59 KLFSPFK
+59 KLFSPFQ

-87 IIYTLYIIFIAG
+87 IIYTLYFIFVCG

-106 NTLKTIYL
+106 NTLKTVYL
-114 QDMPTELICLVFI
+114 QDMPTSLICLVFI

-139 SVTRTNAIILP
+139 NVSRINAIILP
-150 FIIVAILIIFF
+150 FIVVAILIIFF

-166 FVPERFFPIL
+166 FVPERFFPVL

-182 TFVLGSTNIFAFG
+182 TFILGATNVFAFG
-195 EILLLFLMRSNYK
+195 EIILLLLMRSSYK
-208 DPKDSKK
+208 DPKDVKRN
-215 IGLTSII
+215 GLTSVIS
-222 LSGIILF
+222 SGIILF
-229 LSITS
+229 LSVTS
-234 LLLIFPFATGG
+234 LILIFPFATGG

-265 RVDAFFILI
+265 RIDAFFILI
-274 WVLTFFAYISV
+274 WVLTFFSYLSV
-285 LLAFA
+285 VFAFI
-290 LKITNKNIK
+290 LRITNKNLRMQ
-299 AEKSNVPAFLIAFG
+299 KSNIPTFIIGLGV
-313 IFIVTLIPQNIAQI
+313 FIVTLIPQNIAQI

-333 IYKYS
+333 IYKYA
-338 CLIIVFGMSFII
+338 CLIIVFGMSFVI
-350 LLLGYLKM
+350 LLLGYLKKN
-358 RKKGLVNIE
+358 KKGMVLIRN
-367 TKEKFDKQV
+367 

>member
-1 MNNNKISFVESVSLT
+1 MNNNKIGFVESVSLT

-45 YISVLAVI
+45 YISVLAII

-76 VGGNILKKVVS
+76 VGGNILKKIVS

-139 SVTRTNAIILP
+139 SVTITNAIILP

-176 GYGVNN
+176 GYGANN
-182 TFVLGSTNIFAFG
+182 TFVLGLTNIFAFG
-195 EILLLFLMRSNYK
+195 EILLLFLMRSNYI
-208 DPKDSKK
+208 DANDSKK

-274 WVLTFFAYISV
+274 WVLTFFSYLSV
-285 LLAFA
+285 IFAFT
-290 LKITNKNIK
+290 LKITNKNLK
-299 AEKSNVPAFLIAFG
+299 TQNSNIPAFLIG
-313 IFIVTLIPQNIAQI
+313 LGVFIVTLIPQNIAQI

-333 IYKYS
+333 IYKYV
-338 CLIIVFGMSFII
+338 CLIIVFGMSFAI
-350 LLLGYLKM
+350 LLLGYLKKN
-358 RKKGLVNIE
+358 KKGMVSIRS
-367 TKEKFDKQV
+367 